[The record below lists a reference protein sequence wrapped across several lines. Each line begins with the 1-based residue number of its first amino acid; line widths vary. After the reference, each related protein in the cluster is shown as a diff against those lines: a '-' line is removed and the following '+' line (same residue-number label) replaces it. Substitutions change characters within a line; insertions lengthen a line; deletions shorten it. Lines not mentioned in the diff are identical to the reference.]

1 MRDWLAH
8 RLLTVL
14 AERRRR
20 ETIPKSGCKRVRK
33 DVKRGDFEA
42 AVKYL
47 VETAAEADDPV
58 ADWLDTPL
66 RAEVARWE
74 AAGQLDPAL
83 GERIRSLLDAGEWT
97 AAVEL
102 VARADR

>member
-20 ETIPKSGCKRVRK
+20 GTIPKSGCKRVRE

-42 AVKYL
+42 AVEYL
-47 VETAAEADDPV
+47 LETAAEADDPV
-58 ADWLDTPL
+58 GDWLDTPL
-66 RAEVARWE
+66 HAAVARWE
-74 AAGQLDPAL
+74 AAGQLDPEL
-83 GERIRSLLDAGEWT
+83 GDRIRAHLDAEEWT
-97 AAVEL
+97 AAVEV